1 MPEDLSVELWVVPG
15 HGSPSLWGTPEAA
28 YGPGPLHVLDCGLW
42 SEVIER
48 LFSTGC

>member
-15 HGSPSLWGTPEAA
+15 HGSPSLWGTPEAV
-28 YGPGPLHVLDCGLW
+28 YVPGPLHVLDCGLW

-48 LFSTGC
+48 LCSTGC